1 LKAAFKTGKTHSV
14 DFRLGQL
21 QRILDMIN
29 ENEDALAEAISLD
42 GKSKR
47 EAVVADII
55 TTKKEVKTFMAN
67 LRSWLNPAP
76 YSLGLIFTASMD
88 SAKAV
93 YEPLGTVLVIGTWNY
108 PFNTAICPL
117 IGAIGGGNT
126 VALKLSEI
134 AEHTAT
140 LLTDLIPR
148 YLDQDVCRVVN
159 GSVDVAT
166 ELLKLRWDH
175 IFYTGNTQVGKIIA
189 KAAAEHLTTCTLE
202 LGGKS
207 PCIIDRNVDLVL
219 AAKRIAYGKLLNCG
233 QTCVAPD
240 YLLIPKDIRDE
251 FLEHFKEAIN
261 EIYGEFGAT
270 KDWVDYGRIVNER
283 HFQRLKSYLD
293 NTKGEV
299 FLKGEQNEK
308 DLIFGPTVVINPSDS
323 EPLSKD
329 EIFGPILSVIDCESV
344 EHAIEYIN
352 SREKPLACYVFSN
365 DSFQLD
371 QVQRLVPAGN
381 AYVFCFIIC

>member
-1 LKAAFKTGKTHSV
+1 
-14 DFRLGQL
+14 
-21 QRILDMIN
+21 
-29 ENEDALAEAISLD
+29 
-42 GKSKR
+42 
-47 EAVVADII
+47 
-55 TTKKEVKTFMAN
+55 
-67 LRSWLNPAP
+67 
-76 YSLGLIFTASMD
+76 MD

-189 KAAAEHLTTCTLE
+189 KAAAEYLTTCTLE